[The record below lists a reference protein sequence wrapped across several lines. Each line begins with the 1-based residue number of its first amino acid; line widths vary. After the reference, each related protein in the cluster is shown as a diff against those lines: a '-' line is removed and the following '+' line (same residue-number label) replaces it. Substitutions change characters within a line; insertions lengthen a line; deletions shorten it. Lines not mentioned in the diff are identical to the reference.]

1 MHRNTEPSPRYHEE
15 KSIVDQSVIGLRNK
29 QNPRFFL
36 FIYTTCG
43 LDHHSR
49 LEYVIQEKSRD
60 YRRHMYI
67 HTHPWLSD
75 GKKTRQSVGIT
86 NKTLPCMLL
95 PERAIYR
102 TRFECTR
109 VYIPMILHVP
119 AVIWYFFDNN
129 ESRLNTWYRHF
140 NKETPHSTVEYR
152 YFRSVGIPYRGAD
165 VDHNALSRHVSV
177 LCGYICRVCTL
188 QEVLY

>member
-1 MHRNTEPSPRYHEE
+1 MLVPVYLKLSRHISRGAVRDVCREKNKIKSLPYALCMHRNTEPSPRYHEE

-119 AVIWYFFDNN
+119 AVI
-129 ESRLNTWYRHF
+129 
-140 NKETPHSTVEYR
+140 
-152 YFRSVGIPYRGAD
+152 
-165 VDHNALSRHVSV
+165 
-177 LCGYICRVCTL
+177 
-188 QEVLY
+188 